1 MRKFLFKNKKNGYV
15 YYVDDEHLLKGELN
29 IVGDRKLFNDISS
42 IPYKDVITTLSRKD
56 FNAVKDG
63 SIHLPRL
70 LSLVHYVSA
79 FTLSLEVIEGEK
91 DMLMKCWN
99 GVQLSREDVDYLF
112 NRIRGDIKDCSIVDN
127 IFANYEAVAKSFIE
141 PFELIDI
148 LKNHMNLRE
157 LGKELVACDNNYI
170 KLPGGAIVWVSY
182 Y

>member
-15 YYVDDEHLLKGELN
+15 YYVDTDHLRTGELN
-29 IVGDRKLFNDISS
+29 IVGDRKLFNDISN
-42 IPYKDVITTLSRKD
+42 IPYKDVITTLSRKE

-63 SIHLPRL
+63 SIDLSLL
-70 LSLVHYVSA
+70 LSRVHCASA
-79 FTLSLEVIEGEK
+79 LSLSLEVIEGEK

-112 NRIRGDIKDCSIVDN
+112 NRYGGDIKDCSIVDN
-127 IFANYEAVAKSFIE
+127 LFKNYEAVAESFIE
-141 PFELIDI
+141 PFGLIEI

-157 LGKELVACDNNYI
+157 LGKELVAIDDNYI
-170 KLPGGAIVWVSY
+170 KLPGGAIAWVLY